1 MSNKEQRVAW
11 GPVAAAG
18 SARLASWVG
27 RHVSRMPGPAYAT
40 TKHAVLA
47 LTHSL
52 NMGEASTVAGALP
65 ISCRGGDADPEIVPS
80 AEVQAGML
88 QPEDLGRS
96 IAFVASTPRVCVN
109 QILISPTWDGG
120 LRRHRQPRLAHGL

>member
-52 NMGEASTVAGALP
+52 NMGEASTVAGALSIFP
-65 ISCRGGDADPEIVPS
+65 GEVATLILKLCPQRKCRPECCNRRIP
-80 AEVQAGML
+80 AAPLRLLQARRG
-88 QPEDLGRS
+88 S
-96 IAFVASTPRVCVN
+96 ASTR
-109 QILISPTWDGG
+109 S
-120 LRRHRQPRLAHGL
+120 